1 MLLAHW
7 DGKEHR
13 AQSLKDHS
21 ENVARIMEEN
31 CFSLGLTSTGRLI
44 GLLHDAGKANPVFQ
58 QYMLENQT
66 EKKGKIN
73 HSAAGAQILRKL
85 FFGTEFWIIPKK
97 QQQFRTLLF
106 QLCSI
111 AILGHHRGLMDI
123 YDPNGNSPFER
134 MLNAEENQSVHD
146 SFFNESNCKE
156 EINQL
161 IEKAQN
167 EIIQLNTRI
176 NILVKGHSFEINDD
190 KHKEAKLEEGMFTY
204 GLIERFLFSSLID
217 SDRLDTACFLDK
229 KNIPVAEN
237 RIEIWTELQE
247 RLNKE
252 LLNLE
257 KLNPS
262 QASSTLNQIRKRVSK
277 SCLNAGNWPSGI
289 YRLQSITGSGKTLAS
304 LRLALQHACNF
315 PETKHII
322 YVIPFL
328 SILLQNSQTI
338 KETLHLEEHSDWIL
352 EHYSDFENELIN
364 ASTDD
369 NLQKQEE
376 LQEYELRTERWDSP
390 IIITSLVHFMDTFF
404 SARKKDVRRLHQ
416 LSNSVIIF
424 DEIQSIPDNCI
435 GMFNSALN
443 MLEHLADVKV
453 VLCSATPPL
462 LEKIKHPLQW
472 SQYKDIDTNYSK
484 DMKKIHRVFVTDKT
498 DVQNCLSVE
507 KIAELAYEKQQ
518 ERSNALTIM
527 NTVSGATR
535 VFECLKKK
543 FEQIPEMNRPLLIL
557 LTTNLCPD
565 HKKRRIQQMINALK
579 ENIPVLCVST
589 SLIEAG
595 VDISFD
601 VVLRACSGLD
611 SLIQAAG
618 RCNRHD
624 HKKLGELIV
633 FYSYEIDFMHESITK
648 NTTVSQLTRKLI
660 CSHCVLDKFKKAPE
674 DFENNILSNKALEMY
689 YSRYYEIIQDRV
701 DYPVT
706 SQGFTLYDLNSFCS
720 CWQTEISKA
729 KKSGTNWMMHQAF
742 ETAGRY
748 FKVIEDYSIGVLVP
762 YEKGRELIEELNS
775 GNIKF
780 QPDNLRKL
788 KCQAQNY
795 SVNLNESYIRKHKQ
809 NFSYFEAADLYCL
822 KEGCYD
828 EEKGVTDFEAQSWI
842 I

>member
-73 HSAAGAQILRKL
+73 HSAAGAQILRNL
-85 FFGTEFWIIPKK
+85 FFGTEFWTMPKK
-97 QQQFRTLLF
+97 QQQFRILLF

-134 MLNAEENQSVHD
+134 MLNAEENQLVHD
-146 SFFNESNCKE
+146 SFFNELNCKE
-156 EINQL
+156 EINQF

-190 KHKEAKLEEGMFTY
+190 KLKKAKLEEGMFTY

-229 KNIPVAEN
+229 KNIPVEEN
-237 RIEIWTELQE
+237 RIEIWAELQE

-252 LLNLE
+252 LLGLE

-352 EHYSDFENELIN
+352 EH
-364 ASTDD
+364 
-369 NLQKQEE
+369 
-376 LQEYELRTERWDSP
+376 
-390 IIITSLVHFMDTFF
+390 
-404 SARKKDVRRLHQ
+404 
-416 LSNSVIIF
+416 
-424 DEIQSIPDNCI
+424 
-435 GMFNSALN
+435 
-443 MLEHLADVKV
+443 
-453 VLCSATPPL
+453 
-462 LEKIKHPLQW
+462 
-472 SQYKDIDTNYSK
+472 
-484 DMKKIHRVFVTDKT
+484 
-498 DVQNCLSVE
+498 
-507 KIAELAYEKQQ
+507 
-518 ERSNALTIM
+518 
-527 NTVSGATR
+527 
-535 VFECLKKK
+535 
-543 FEQIPEMNRPLLIL
+543 
-557 LTTNLCPD
+557 
-565 HKKRRIQQMINALK
+565 
-579 ENIPVLCVST
+579 
-589 SLIEAG
+589 
-595 VDISFD
+595 
-601 VVLRACSGLD
+601 
-611 SLIQAAG
+611 
-618 RCNRHD
+618 
-624 HKKLGELIV
+624 
-633 FYSYEIDFMHESITK
+633 
-648 NTTVSQLTRKLI
+648 
-660 CSHCVLDKFKKAPE
+660 
-674 DFENNILSNKALEMY
+674 
-689 YSRYYEIIQDRV
+689 
-701 DYPVT
+701 
-706 SQGFTLYDLNSFCS
+706 
-720 CWQTEISKA
+720 
-729 KKSGTNWMMHQAF
+729 
-742 ETAGRY
+742 
-748 FKVIEDYSIGVLVP
+748 
-762 YEKGRELIEELNS
+762 
-775 GNIKF
+775 
-780 QPDNLRKL
+780 
-788 KCQAQNY
+788 
-795 SVNLNESYIRKHKQ
+795 
-809 NFSYFEAADLYCL
+809 
-822 KEGCYD
+822 
-828 EEKGVTDFEAQSWI
+828 
-842 I
+842 